1 MPAPP
6 KPLRADA
13 ARNRA
18 KLLDAAAE
26 VFAARGLDAPLEHI
40 AKQAGVSIGTLY
52 AHFPTRDALFDAIF
66 PERLAALDRVA
77 ADALADPDPWRGF
90 VTFLEGV
97 FALQAEDRGLNDAIS
112 RRVPLSGEMEDV
124 CARGVGH
131 ADKIIARAREAGL
144 LRADFTAAD
153 LAVLTSAVSQV
164 IRTAPDGWRRFLRL
178 HLDGVRQQAPD
189 Q

>member
-18 KLLDAAAE
+18 KLLAAAAQ
-26 VFAARGLDAPLEHI
+26 VFGARGLDAPLEHI
-40 AKQAGVSIGTLY
+40 AKRAGVSIGTLY
-52 AHFPTRDALFDAIF
+52 AHFPTREALFDAIF

-77 ADALADPDPWRGF
+77 EAALADSDPWQGF

-97 FALQAEDRGLNDAIS
+97 FTLQAEDRGLNDAIS
-112 RRVPLSGEMEDV
+112 RRVPLSGELDEV
-124 CARGVGH
+124 CTRGVGH
-131 ADKIIARAREAGL
+131 ADRIIARARQAGR
-144 LRADFTAAD
+144 LRADFTMAD

-164 IRTAPDGWRRFLRL
+164 IRTAPEDWRRFLAL
-178 HLDGVRQQAPD
+178 YLDGVRV
-189 Q
+189 

>member
-18 KLLDAAAE
+18 KLLAAAVE
-26 VFAARGLDAPLEHI
+26 VFATRGLDAPLEHI
-40 AKQAGVSIGTLY
+40 ARQAGVSIGTLY

-77 ADALADPDPWRGF
+77 AEALADPDPWLGF
-90 VTFLEGV
+90 VAFLEGV

-112 RRVPLSGEMEDV
+112 RRVPMSGQMEEV
-124 CARGVGH
+124 CTRGVGH
-131 ADKIIARAREAGL
+131 AETIIARAREAGK
-144 LRADFTAAD
+144 LRADFTVAD

-164 IRTAPDGWRRFLRL
+164 IRTAPEDWRRFLCL
-178 HLDGVRQQAPD
+178 YLDGVRA
-189 Q
+189 

>member
-18 KLLDAAAE
+18 KLLAAAVE
-26 VFAARGLDAPLEHI
+26 AFAGKGLDAPLEHI
-40 AKQAGVSIGTLY
+40 ARQAGVSIGTLY

-77 ADALADPDPWRGF
+77 GEALADPDPWRGF
-90 VTFLEGV
+90 VAFLEGV

-112 RRVPLSGEMEDV
+112 RRVPMSGEMEEV

-131 ADKIIARAREAGL
+131 AETIIARARDAGE
-144 LRADFTAAD
+144 LRADFTVAD

-164 IRTAPDGWRRFLRL
+164 IRTAPGDWRRFLGIY
-178 HLDGVRQQAPD
+178 LDGVRA
-189 Q
+189 